1 MNDAEVLTLVDRFE
15 RCLLKKDEF
24 HHRDHLAV
32 AVAYLYMSGF
42 GSAMDRMRAS
52 LQRFAAHH
60 GVGGLYHETITR
72 FWLQQAEQR
81 LDRSL
86 CLSEAVQKVQ
96 RELGDKRLVS
106 RYYSK
111 AVLDSRDAKERWL
124 EPEKAQ
130 ANRG

>member
-1 MNDAEVLTLVDRFE
+1 MNDTQILTLVERFE
-15 RCLLKKDEF
+15 RCLLAKDEF

-32 AVAYLYMSGF
+32 AVVYLYASDF
-42 GSAMDRMRAS
+42 PSAMDRMRAS

-60 GVGGLYHETITR
+60 GVRGLYHETITR

-86 CLSEAVQKVQ
+86 CLSESVQKVQ
-96 RELGDKRLVS
+96 HELADKGLLS

-111 AVLDSRDAKERWL
+111 QVLDSREARERWM
-124 EPEKAQ
+124 EPEL
-130 ANRG
+130 NP